1 MSRFSKRSYT
11 KELMDDLYC
20 SGRELEQTLR
30 ELRTIN
36 RLLGGNKVTTSG
48 ILALIGKNV
57 HRSYSV
63 ADLGC
68 GGGDMTLVMKD
79 WSIRN
84 GYALRIIGIDANPNI
99 ISLAK
104 KKVQPGYP
112 DIDFKVANVFD
123 PDYLTEA
130 VDIQTCTL
138 FTHHFTD
145 DELVQIF
152 INIKRSTKI
161 GLVINDLHRH
171 FLAYHSIKWLTAVF
185 SRSKMVK
192 NDAPLSVLRAFSRE
206 DWQRILKA
214 AGINKYKISWHW
226 AFRWQIICWF

>member
-1 MSRFSKRSYT
+1 MSKFSKRCYK
-11 KELMDDLYC
+11 KELMDDLHC
-20 SGRELEQTLR
+20 SGKELEQTLR

-48 ILALIGKNV
+48 IRTLVGKKN
-57 HRSYSV
+57 RRPYSV

-84 GYALRIIGIDANPNI
+84 GYRLRIIGIDANPNI

-104 KKVQPGYP
+104 EKVQLNYP
-112 DIDFKVANVFD
+112 EIEFRQGNVFD
-123 PDYLTEA
+123 TDYLTEE

-138 FTHHFTD
+138 FMHHFTD
-145 DELVQIF
+145 DELVQIL
-152 INIKRSTKI
+152 INLKGNTKI
-161 GLVINDLHRH
+161 GMVINDLHRH
-171 FLAYHSIKWLTAVF
+171 FLAYHSIKWLTTAF
-185 SRSKMVK
+185 SRSQMVK

-206 DWQRILKA
+206 DWKRLLRA
-214 AGINKYKISWHW
+214 AGIEKYKISWHW
-226 AFRWQIICWF
+226 AFRWQVICWV

>member
-1 MSRFSKRSYT
+1 MSTFSKRSYT
-11 KELMDDLYC
+11 KELMDDLHC

-30 ELRTIN
+30 ELKTIN

-48 ILALIGKNV
+48 IRELVGKNV
-57 HRSYSV
+57 GRPYSV

-104 KKVQPGYP
+104 GNVQLNYP
-112 DIDFKVANVFD
+112 DIEFRQGNVFD
-123 PDYLTEA
+123 ADYLTEE

-138 FTHHFTD
+138 FMHHFTD
-145 DELVQIF
+145 EELVRML
-152 INIKRSTKI
+152 INLRKRTRI

-171 FLAYHSIKWLTAVF
+171 FLAYHGIKWLTAAF
-185 SRSKMVK
+185 SRSQMVK
-192 NDAPLSVLRAFSRE
+192 NDAPLSVLRAFSRG
-206 DWQRILKA
+206 DWERLLSA
-214 AGINKYKISWHW
+214 AGIEKYKISWHW
-226 AFRWQIICWF
+226 AFRWQVICWV